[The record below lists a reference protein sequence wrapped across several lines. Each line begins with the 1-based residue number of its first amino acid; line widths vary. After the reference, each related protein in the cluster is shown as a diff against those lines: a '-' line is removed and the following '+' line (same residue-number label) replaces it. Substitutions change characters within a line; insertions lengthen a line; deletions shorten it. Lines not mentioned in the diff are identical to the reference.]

1 MRLSVLI
8 ISYRSL
14 EKLKNCISSIGN
26 NREILIIENSDKQN
40 IKEEIEKN
48 SKNCKVILNN
58 SNLGYAK
65 ASNIGF
71 KLIKT
76 QYALLLNTDIII
88 TESQIKEI
96 EKEIEEL
103 NDNFTLASPLSDDLI
118 DFNKNNRL
126 DKFFDKDL
134 DSFNDKKK
142 VSPINLIKGCSLIV
156 NLKKFDDGEVFDDH
170 YFFFFEEIDLCRKIK
185 KKGEN
190 IYLFNHIKI
199 NHKSAQSLDEN
210 LNTKYHNFRHWNY
223 FWGRFYYFKKNYGYL
238 YALTTHIGKLI
249 RFGFNILKYYFISKS
264 HFNKNK
270 YRFLGLFN
278 SIIGKSSRLSVKILE
293 D

>member
-134 DSFNDKKK
+134 DSFNDKKSK
-142 VSPINLIKGCSLIV
+142 PNKSNKRLFFDSK
-156 NLKKFDDGEVFDDH
+156 LKKFDDGEVFDDH

-185 KKGEN
+185 KKVKIF
-190 IYLFNHIKI
+190 IYLI
-199 NHKSAQSLDEN
+199 
-210 LNTKYHNFRHWNY
+210 
-223 FWGRFYYFKKNYGYL
+223 
-238 YALTTHIGKLI
+238 
-249 RFGFNILKYYFISKS
+249 ILK
-264 HFNKNK
+264 
-270 YRFLGLFN
+270 
-278 SIIGKSSRLSVKILE
+278 
-293 D
+293 